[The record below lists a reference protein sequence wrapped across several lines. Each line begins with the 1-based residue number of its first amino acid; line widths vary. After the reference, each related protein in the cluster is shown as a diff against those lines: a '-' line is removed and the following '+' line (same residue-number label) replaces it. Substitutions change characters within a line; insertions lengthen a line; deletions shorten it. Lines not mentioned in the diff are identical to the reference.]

1 MNTAV
6 SIFPTITAISAI
18 FAAGLHAFLSL
29 RVSLIRNA
37 SGIPFGVAG
46 DERLRA
52 RVRAHGNF
60 AENAPLFL
68 VLLGISE
75 MAGAVPEILWFLA
88 GLFAVARTAHAA
100 GLEADQ
106 PRNPGRLLGGMLT
119 LWCHVGAATLLA
131 HSVVLWLSL

>member
-6 SIFPTITAISAI
+6 STFPTITALSAI

-46 DERLRA
+46 DKRLRA

-68 VLLGISE
+68 VPLGISE
-75 MAGAVPEILWFLA
+75 IAGAEPEILWFLA
-88 GLFAVARTAHAA
+88 SVFAVARAAHAA

-119 LWCHVGAATLLA
+119 LWCHAGAATLLA
-131 HSVVLWLSL
+131 HSMVPWLGL